1 MSQQDW
7 KLVQLHKITGQ
18 IEVTTGLRVGASQET
33 MEIGG
38 LDNPIIRDPVTGMPY
53 IPGSSIK
60 GKMRSLAEWHF
71 GEIPDRGDPTRAR
84 PDSRTG
90 RVFGVSA
97 QKEREVGPTR
107 LIVRDAKLSQE
118 SQADFN
124 AGQPITEV
132 KHENSINRLTAMANP
147 RPMERVVPGVK
158 FDFELVYKVIDSGDG
173 GAADHKNFNEVVLVA
188 MTLLEHDYLGSAGTR
203 GCGQIRFVNLKDE
216 NGQAVTLP
224 NVNINARA
232 AG

>member
-7 KLVQLHKITGQ
+7 KLVQLRRITGQ
-18 IEVTTGLRVGASQET
+18 IEVTTGLRIGASQET

-53 IPGSSIK
+53 LPGSSIK

-71 GEIPDRGDPTRAR
+71 GEIPDRGDPTRAK
-84 PDSRTG
+84 PEARTA
-90 RVFGVSA
+90 RVFGISA

-107 LIVRDAKLSQE
+107 LIVRDAMLSAE
-118 SQADFN
+118 SQKAFN
-124 AGQPITEV
+124 EGQPITEV

-158 FDFELVYKVIDSGDG
+158 FDFELVFKVLDTGDG
-173 GAADHKNFNEVVLVA
+173 GDTDRGNFDKVILVA
-188 MTLLEHDYLGSAGTR
+188 MALLEQDYLGSAGTR
-203 GCGQIRFVNLKDE
+203 GCGQIRFINLKDE
-216 NGQAVTLP
+216 NGQTIELP
-224 NVNINARA
+224 KVSMNARA